1 MTHPFRAPA
10 PTDPAPDPETDPA
23 LAGAGPS
30 PEEIRSEQ
38 ERAARAAAETA
49 EAEARARLRK
59 EAREAGH
66 AEGLRQGREQAL
78 AAITDA
84 IGPAVA
90 RLEAIQARLEAEHA
104 ARQEEMARAAIE
116 LGKALAEALIGAP
129 RPFDRE
135 ALLRHVLSEARAEAS
150 RGGLPLICRAAPQTL
165 DQIAPALPAPVQPQA
180 DAAMKPGGFVIELL
194 ETEGGTMLNRWDASI
209 ERMEQCLRALPAD
222 V

>member
-1 MTHPFRAPA
+1 MTHPFRPPSSA
-10 PTDPAPDPETDPA
+10 DPAPDAVPDPA
-23 LAGAGPS
+23 SATDRPDPDETRAK
-30 PEEIRSEQ
+30 Q

-49 EAEARARLRK
+49 EAEARARLRQ

-90 RLEAIQARLEAEHA
+90 RLEALQARLETEQA
-104 ARQEEMARAAIE
+104 AHQEEMARAAIE
-116 LGKALAEALIGAP
+116 LGKVLAETLIGAP

-135 ALLRHVLSEARAEAS
+135 ALLQRVLAEARAEAAQDA
-150 RGGLPLICRAAPQTL
+150 LPLICRAAPETL
-165 DQIAPALPAPVQPQA
+165 DQITPALPAPVRPLP

-194 ETEGGTMLNRWDASI
+194 ESEAGTALNRWDASV